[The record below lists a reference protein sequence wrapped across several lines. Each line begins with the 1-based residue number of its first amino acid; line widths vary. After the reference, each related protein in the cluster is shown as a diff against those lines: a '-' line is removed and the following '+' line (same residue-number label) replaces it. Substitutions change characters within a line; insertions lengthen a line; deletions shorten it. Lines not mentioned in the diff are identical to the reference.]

1 MSLRSD
7 VLDFLACDEAN
18 VRVALRDLL
27 ADGDATRDD
36 ASEDGVARAAA
47 ANRRLDPRRL
57 PRSRSAAS
65 LPAAVADADDLTERD
80 RRLIERVRLLDDA
93 PLGITLCGPAYR
105 DTPILYANR
114 TFRDLTGYPLADLRG
129 RNPRLLQGPETDPAP
144 VESLREAV
152 SIWEPVTVELRNH
165 RRDGTPFVN
174 RVSLRPLPGDD
185 GPITHWAAVQE
196 AVERPDERG

>member
-114 TFRDLTGYPLADLRG
+114 AFRDLTGYPLADLRG

>member
-129 RNPRLLQGPETDPAP
+129 RNPRLLQGSETDPAP

-152 SIWEPVTVELRNH
+152 SIWEPVTVDLRNH

-185 GPITHWAAVQE
+185 GSITHWAAVQE

>member
-27 ADGDATRDD
+27 ADGDATSDD
-36 ASEDGVARAAA
+36 ASEDGVARTAA

-185 GPITHWAAVQE
+185 GSITHWAAVQE

>member
-185 GPITHWAAVQE
+185 GSITHWAAVQE